1 MSAYYAENTQ
11 LSQDL
16 NLTYSDDTAFSWLYL
31 IAWQVEKSTH
41 LEIKTCFVL
50 LRN

>member
-1 MSAYYAENTQ
+1 MSAHYADNTQ

-16 NLTYSDDTAFSWLYL
+16 NLTCSDDTTFSWLYL
-31 IAWQVEKSTH
+31 IAWQVEKSTQ